1 MSSLG
6 KAAAI
11 FGAAISGSAFL
22 LALAGGSIL
31 YSTEAFLSV
40 VGLRGD
46 IALGYPLGRG
56 VLLVYTCGLAAALA
70 GMRWAAPAGLAMLSL
85 GAIAYVF
92 GGPVA
97 KVFAVAI
104 ACAGAM
110 LLVSS
115 RRSHAAGRPS

>member
-1 MSSLG
+1 MTSLG

-11 FGAAISGSAFL
+11 FGAAISVSAFL

-31 YSTEAFLSV
+31 YSTEALLRV

-46 IALGYPLGRG
+46 MVSGYPLGRA
-56 VLLVYTCGLAAALA
+56 VLLIYTCGLAAALA
-70 GMRWAAPAGLAMLSL
+70 GIRWPAASGLALLPL
-85 GAIAYVF
+85 GAIAFLF

-104 ACAGAM
+104 ACAGMM
-110 LLVSS
+110 LLISS
-115 RRSHAAGRPS
+115 RRTHAPGRAN